1 MTIRTLGALLLAV
14 LVVQGTLV
22 SSCGAQTMRMP
33 CCASSSSCGATFD
46 TAPCCG
52 FDVPVDRQAGADRTE
67 VVPRPSPVQ
76 SVAVVPMQIA
86 GMVLSGA
93 PSADVTSSPPHPSH
107 VPLYIRFA
115 AILC

>member
-14 LVVQGTLV
+14 LVIQGTLV

-33 CCASSSSCGATFD
+33 CCAPPSSCGTTFD

-67 VVPRPSPVQ
+67 VVHRPSPAQ
-76 SVAVVPMQIA
+76 SLAAVAMQA
-86 GMVLSGA
+86 DAMVLAGGT
-93 PSADVTSSPPHPSH
+93 SAGVTASPPHPSH
-107 VPLYIRFA
+107 VPLYLKFA
-115 AILC
+115 AFLC

>member
-1 MTIRTLGALLLAV
+1 MTIRTWGALLLTV

-22 SSCGAQTMRMP
+22 ASCGAQTMRMP
-33 CCASSSSCGATFD
+33 CCAPSSDCGTTFG

-67 VVPRPSPVQ
+67 VVPRPSPAQ
-76 SVAVVPMQIA
+76 FVAVVPMQVA
-86 GMVLSGA
+86 GTALPGA
-93 PSADVTSSPPHPSH
+93 ASADVTASPPHPSH